1 MNAMMSRIIENDQ
14 ALFRAL
20 TEPLQGM
27 SRRTRL
33 VLKVISHCGDGHL
46 WAALGLYLAFT
57 RPLGW
62 HAFGAAAVGVL
73 GSLAAFKAIKNA
85 TRRVRPDMALAGEA
99 CGRLLVPVDLY
110 SFPSGHASTSLAAA
124 ITLGAFFPTLLPLLL
139 GLALCIAASRVA
151 LKVHYPLDIL
161 AGWALG
167 GLMGALGLLIFI

>member
-14 ALFRAL
+14 ALFKAL
-20 TEPLQGM
+20 TEPLEGM
-27 SRRTRL
+27 GRRTRMIL
-33 VLKVISHCGDGHL
+33 RVISHSGDGHA
-46 WAALGLYLAFT
+46 WAALSLYLALT
-57 RPLGW
+57 RPQGW

-85 TRRVRPDMALAGEA
+85 TRRVRPDTALASQG
-99 CGRLLVPVDLY
+99 CSSLLVPVDLY

-124 ITLGAFFPTLLPLLL
+124 ITLGAFFPALMPLLL

-167 GLMGALGLLIFI
+167 GLMGALGLILFS